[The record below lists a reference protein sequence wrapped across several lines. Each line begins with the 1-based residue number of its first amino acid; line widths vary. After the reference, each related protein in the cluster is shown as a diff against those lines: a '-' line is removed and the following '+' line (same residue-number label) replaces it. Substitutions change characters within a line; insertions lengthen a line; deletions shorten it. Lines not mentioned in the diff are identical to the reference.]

1 MSLKIW
7 LKAPP
12 PQFVCNIYRKQ
23 VPAADD
29 VVGVTSRVSY
39 RHLCVHID
47 HLGPLQLRDGTG
59 RDGRRY
65 RGRPSHPTAHGRR
78 APTTNRKCMPVKCR
92 DPLRTTARCR
102 VHRPEGGRES
112 GSRATRNW
120 LGADQ
125 RCTTNSC
132 NVDYIPDMNTLAAV
146 TDVVKLYIHCHRRCS
161 SCQWRH
167 ILGCTVYRT
176 PYFSILTH

>member
-1 MSLKIW
+1 MIFGSFDLRLCRFTLVFQNFPGYFLCASGLQSAGAAYYIRDSGSIDVTKNLI
-7 LKAPP
+7 KSPP

-92 DPLRTTARCR
+92 DPLRTTARWR
-102 VHRPEGGRES
+102 VHRPEGDRES
-112 GSRATRNW
+112 GSRATRN
-120 LGADQ
+120 
-125 RCTTNSC
+125 
-132 NVDYIPDMNTLAAV
+132 
-146 TDVVKLYIHCHRRCS
+146 
-161 SCQWRH
+161 
-167 ILGCTVYRT
+167 
-176 PYFSILTH
+176 